1 MRPSLCKGLAVL
13 AALLAS
19 VLLIGPSFAQSGGNY
34 ASGGSSLLVSRASD
48 PAPVTSKVSVY
59 QPVPTD
65 YWSLIALANARLLA
79 LSFAPA
85 RGTYVAHHGAVS
97 RRAIR

>member
-1 MRPSLCKGLAVL
+1 MRPSLCKGLPIL
-13 AALLAS
+13 AALLALALS
-19 VLLIGPSFAQSGGNY
+19 VVPSFAQSG
-34 ASGGSSLLVSRASD
+34 AIEPSGGSSLLVSRASD

-65 YWSLIALANARLLA
+65 YWSVIALANARLLA